1 MERTRIQNE
10 TGLLTPMKSSHQ
22 TAIRRAAIHVGGI
35 FTAGFMGVGSMLGGP
50 IFNVI
55 DLGTLGG
62 SSAQASGV
70 NASGTPA
77 GSATTQFGYTHAT
90 SSSASG
96 IVDLTLN
103 STASEGSAAA
113 INGAGTIAG
122 TQFINGEAYASLWSN
137 GAALTIG
144 GAGSYAMAI
153 NDAGRTA
160 GMFTTTGGQ
169 GHAFVTSGDAL
180 AGSSLVDMG
189 TLSGGT
195 WSSAYGIN
203 NSGEVAGY
211 GNTASG
217 SFRGFTW
224 TQGGGYSELGT
235 FGGAN
240 SYAMAI
246 NDSGVAAGSAQTG
259 GGWMNAFITSGS
271 QFIDLGTLGGMS
283 SYAYGIND
291 QGEVVGYSSLSGT
304 GGTDAFLYANGV
316 MIDLNHLIDTPGWV
330 LTQAYAINS
339 SGEIVGAGMLNGVE
353 HAFLLDYTAGYGDAS
368 PGQSAQTRSTSTGAV
383 PEPGTLG
390 MFGTGLFALL
400 LRARFAARL
409 RPLHEDRPRALA
421 RSRVSPR

>member
-1 MERTRIQNE
+1 
-10 TGLLTPMKSSHQ
+10 MKSSHQ
-22 TAIRRAAIHVGGI
+22 TAIRRAAIHFAGI
-35 FTAGFMGVGSMLGGP
+35 FTAGFMGAGAILAGP
-50 IFNVI
+50 IYNVV

-62 SSAQASGV
+62 SSAQANGV
-70 NASGTPA
+70 NASGVAA

-90 SSSASG
+90 SSSAAG

-103 STASEGSAAA
+103 STASEGTAAA

-122 TQFINGEAYASLWSN
+122 TQFINGEGYASLWSN
-137 GAALTIG
+137 GAAQSIG

-153 NDAGRTA
+153 NDAGQTA
-160 GMFTTTGGQ
+160 GTFTTADGQ
-169 GHAFVTSGDAL
+169 GHAFVTSGNAL
-180 AGSSLVDMG
+180 AGSTLVDMG
-189 TLSGGT
+189 TLAGGN

-203 NSGEVAGY
+203 SSGEVAGY
-211 GNTASG
+211 GNIASG
-217 SFRGFTW
+217 AFRGFTW
-224 TQGGGYSELGT
+224 TPGGGYSQLGT

-246 NDSGVAAGSAQTG
+246 DDSGVAAGSAQTA
-259 GGWMNAFITSGS
+259 GGWMNAFITNGS
-271 QFIDLGTLGGMS
+271 QLIDLGTLGGMS

-304 GGTDAFLYANGV
+304 GETGAFLYENGV
-316 MIDLNHLIDTPGWV
+316 MIDLNHLIDAPGWV

-353 HAFLLDYTAGYGDAS
+353 HAFLLDYAAGYGDAS
-368 PGQSAQTRSTSTGAV
+368 LALGAQSNSTSTGAV

-390 MFGTGLFALL
+390 MFGAGLFALL
-400 LRARFAARL
+400 LAAGLKTRFAARL
-409 RPLHEDRPRALA
+409 RPLREDRPRALA

>member
-1 MERTRIQNE
+1 MR
-10 TGLLTPMKSSHQ
+10 Q
-22 TAIRRAAIHVGGI
+22 TAIGVAAGI
-35 FTAGFMGVGSMLGGP
+35 FIAGFVCTGVVLGGP

-62 SSAQASGV
+62 SSSQAYGV
-70 NASGTPA
+70 NASGTAA
-77 GSATTQFGYTHAT
+77 GSATTAFGYTHAT
-90 SSSASG
+90 SSSGAG

-103 STASEGSAAA
+103 STASEGTAAA

-122 TQFINGEAYASLWSN
+122 TQFINGQAYASLWSN
-137 GAALTIG
+137 GAAQTIG
-144 GAGSYAMAI
+144 GAGSYAMAV
-153 NDAGRTA
+153 NDAGQTA
-160 GMFTTTGGQ
+160 GMFTTTDGQ

-180 AGSSLVDMG
+180 GGSALVDMG
-189 TLSGGT
+189 TLAGGT

-203 NSGEVAGY
+203 GSGEVVGY
-211 GNTASG
+211 GNLASG
-217 SFRGFTW
+217 AFRGFTW

-246 NDSGVAAGSAQTG
+246 NDSGVAAGSAQTS
-259 GGWMNAFITSGS
+259 GGWMNAFITNGS
-271 QFIDLGTLGGMS
+271 QLIDLGTLGGMS

-291 QGEVVGYSSLSGT
+291 QGEVVGYSKLSGT
-304 GGTDAFLYANGV
+304 GETDAFLYENGV
-316 MIDLNHLIDTPGWV
+316 MIDLNRLIDAPGWV
-330 LTQAYAINS
+330 LTQAYAINAN
-339 SGEIVGAGMLNGVE
+339 GEIVGSGMLNGVE

-368 PGQSAQTRSTSTGAV
+368 PGQSSQSNSTGTSAV

-390 MFGTGLFALL
+390 MFSAGLLAMLL
-400 LRARFAARL
+400 AAGLRARFAARL